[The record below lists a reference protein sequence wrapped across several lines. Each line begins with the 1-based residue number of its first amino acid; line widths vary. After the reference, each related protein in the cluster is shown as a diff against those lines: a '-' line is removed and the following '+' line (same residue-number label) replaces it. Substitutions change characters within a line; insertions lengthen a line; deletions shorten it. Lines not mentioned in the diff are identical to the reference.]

1 MGLIKNSKLLNT
13 LKSLA
18 LLGLSLASLRGG
30 LWCLGEAG
38 RGLGW
43 LGEAWGDHGVAGVP
57 DFPTDF
63 MCVFY
68 DDFSF

>member
-30 LWCLGEAG
+30 LWSLGEAG
-38 RGLGW
+38 RGLG
-43 LGEAWGDHGVAGVP
+43 
-57 DFPTDF
+57 
-63 MCVFY
+63 
-68 DDFSF
+68 